1 MSKVTDDT
9 IYSNIYSVRFIGV
22 IDPQGREAKKN
33 KVVLVCP
40 TLRAQIHGNP
50 PPCAVYEVK
59 EQVGE
64 HCKNQTGNE
73 TRFY

>member
-22 IDPQGREAKKN
+22 IDPQGRKAKKN

-50 PPCAVYEVK
+50 PCAVYEVK

-64 HCKNQTGNE
+64 HCKNQIGNE
-73 TRFY
+73 TWFY